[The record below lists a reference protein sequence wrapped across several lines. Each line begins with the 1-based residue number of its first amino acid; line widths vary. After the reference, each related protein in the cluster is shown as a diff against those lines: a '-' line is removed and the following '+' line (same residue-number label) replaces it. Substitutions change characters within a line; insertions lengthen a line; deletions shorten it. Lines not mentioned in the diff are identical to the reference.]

1 MDEFGF
7 RAWAGYPHPMTGAHQ
22 HMEIEFNL
30 VQRGQLTYL
39 FGAQVV
45 QAKEGDWIAFWGAAA
60 HALTQATRDAQCLWL
75 TLPLDAF
82 LRLNLPTALSSRVL
96 GGEVLTGS
104 HPADQAMFT
113 RWLDDLRPDP
123 AVPAT
128 TPPREPIT
136 GQHVLAERSERER
149 IVALEIEALLR
160 RLALNLPAS
169 PPGVSIPAREGSAQ
183 RLARLI
189 AEHYREPVTLPLL
202 AAQADL
208 HVNYASTL
216 FRQTFGMTMLDYLTR
231 HRLAHAQRL
240 LVTTSRPV
248 LDIAFAS
255 GFQSASAFYA
265 AFHRATGQS
274 PQAYRQAARR

>member
-7 RAWAGYPHPMTGAHQ
+7 RAWAGYPQPMSGAHQ
-22 HMEIEFNL
+22 HMEIEFNF

-45 QAKEGDWIAFWGAAA
+45 QAEPGHWIVFWGAAA
-60 HALTQATRDAQCLWL
+60 HALTQATPDAQCLWL

-82 LRLNLPTALSSRVL
+82 LQLNLPTALSSRVL
-96 GGEVLTGS
+96 GGEVLTGG
-104 HPADQAMFT
+104 HPADQAVFT
-113 RWLDDLRPDP
+113 RWLDDLMPDP
-123 AVPAT
+123 AAQVSS
-128 TPPREPIT
+128 
-136 GQHVLAERSERER
+136 LRSEQSAGQQAADERAEHER

-169 PPGVSIPAREGSAQ
+169 PPGGAMPAREGSAQ

-189 AEHYREPVTLPLL
+189 AEGYREPVTLPLL
-202 AAQADL
+202 AAQANL

-216 FRQTFGMTMLDYLTR
+216 FRQTFGMTILDYLTR

-274 PQAYRQAARR
+274 PQEYRQAARH